1 MPEQPPMSPHA
12 DHEPTADR
20 DPAAPSDAGQEQP
33 FAKIYV
39 EEVAIALSWAA
50 ILLFGLFLMGIVGS
64 AWPVRLI
71 DPAWIQSVS
80 DKLLASGAIAMVGA
94 VLLLLARLL
103 DPYSQPIGF
112 RVTLLRRLSFWIAF
126 GFLLLIPLQIYSGIS
141 LLQQFRANDTRELDA
156 YIATTKA
163 IESARSYDDILGA
176 MRLLPGQAPALP
188 ASINVPLDVVK
199 TKLSNDLNPFI
210 KRYQNSADGMSMN
223 RLNDWFVQLARNV
236 VAALLLFFSFAAI
249 GKRFPY
255 QPTLLE
261 RVLSGQLLFAFGSR
275 RHQAPPEMDAAM
287 LMMMP
292 DDSESPD

>member
-1 MPEQPPMSPHA
+1 MSPHA
-12 DHEPTADR
+12 DPQPTADR
-20 DPAAPSDAGQEQP
+20 DPAAHSHPGQAQP
-33 FAKIYV
+33 FAESYV

-50 ILLFGLFLMGIVGS
+50 ILLFVLFLMGILGS

-71 DPAWIQSVS
+71 DSLWLQSVS
-80 DKLLASGAIAMVGA
+80 DKLLASGAIAIVGA

-103 DPYSQPIGF
+103 DPHSQSIGR

-141 LLQQFRANDTRELDA
+141 LLSQFRANDTRELDA
-156 YIATTKA
+156 YIATTRA
-163 IESARSYDDILGA
+163 IESASSYDDIRKA

-188 ASINVPLDVVK
+188 ASIEAPLDVVK

-210 KRYQNSADGMSMN
+210 KRYQNEADAMGMK

-249 GKRFPY
+249 GKRFAY
-255 QPTLLE
+255 QPTLLQS
-261 RVLSGQLLFAFGSR
+261 VLSGRLLSAFGSR

-287 LMMMP
+287 RMMMP
-292 DDSESPD
+292 DDSESPR